1 MPLFCNELISGCFID
16 PFAAMNKEVPYGVH
30 EALRVFDVWPVFGI
44 LKGVYATPREV
55 PNNEGA
61 IIRFDVGGSGATD
74 E

>member
-1 MPLFCNELISGCFID
+1 MD
-16 PFAAMNKEVPYGVH
+16 KEVPYGVH